1 MSLGGIGASATVAR
15 DLNPAEQVTGIGGK
29 LASLLLHSQQAAQ
42 DIEHAGLI
50 AARADYRQALADE
63 VEAMHEAADDVLCGA
78 VVEGLLVVAAGAA
91 TVGGALSRDVPE
103 LPPPPTRE
111 AGAAAAK
118 VACDPLLQLRVQLAL
133 EPTPAEMFGSAL
145 QPLAQPVGKLAS
157 QGEGQHE
164 LADARAAAGLG
175 EQAQWE
181 AGDAQD
187 AIRRSQDRAADAIEW
202 LDSLSEQDA
211 AASATV
217 LANLA

>member
-1 MSLGGIGASATVAR
+1 MSLSGIGAGATVVR
-15 DLNPAEQVTGIGGK
+15 DLNPAEQVTGTGGK
-29 LASLLLHSQQAAQ
+29 LASLLLHSQQALHEVEQAS
-42 DIEHAGLI
+42 LI
-50 AARADYRQALADE
+50 AARADYRRALADE
-63 VEAMHEAADDVLCGA
+63 VEAMHEAADDILCGA
-78 VVEGLLVVAAGAA
+78 VVEGLVVVASAA
-91 TVGGALSRDVPE
+91 ASVGGALSRDVPE
-103 LPPPPTRE
+103 LPPPPTNE
-111 AGAAAAK
+111 AGAAAAE

-133 EPTPAEMFGSAL
+133 EPTAAEIFGSAL

-157 QGEGQHE
+157 QGEGQHA

-175 EQAQWE
+175 EQAQWQ

-187 AIRRSQDRAADAIEW
+187 AIRRSQDRTAAAIEW